1 MSDGTG
7 YMWEKWPR
15 VEIANL
21 RVSDEKGSG
30 EAWFSVW
37 LQQLVDK
44 AEDKRGVEGFGLG
57 YQVTCPHGPRG
68 HLA

>member
-1 MSDGTG
+1 MLADCEAWQSQRTGDLEGWKNMSDGTG

-37 LQQLVDK
+37 L
-44 AEDKRGVEGFGLG
+44 
-57 YQVTCPHGPRG
+57 
-68 HLA
+68 